1 MFSLLNNTES
11 ILSHFEKAKK
21 VFKIDF
27 PLESA
32 AMEFNQLT
40 KDILDKCFLDDLFG
54 DIQALCESGQMVD
67 SDENIEIKWSDII
80 SERWFK
86 AEDGKHVEM
95 VVNLVGGFLTN
106 MYEAGI
112 APRFHQ
118 EWITL
123 IPIALE
129 SMSRPSPSPSK
140 P

>member
-21 VFKIDF
+21 TFKIDF

-32 AMEFNQLT
+32 EMEFNQLT

-54 DIQALCESGQMVD
+54 DIQALCENGQMVD
-67 SDENIEIKWSDII
+67 SDENIEIKWADII

-95 VVNLVGGFLTN
+95 VVNLIGDFLTN

-118 EWITL
+118 ERVILITKFWK
-123 IPIALE
+123 E
-129 SMSRPSPSPSK
+129 TT
-140 P
+140 